1 MDERMEI
8 TKGTHRAI
16 PKTRKV
22 ASHAT
27 QEKLHNCRRISEP
40 RPASHRSADDSLRVE
55 EKQGDWDAE
64 TKTNAQ
70 KTNADGVPQ
79 WLIQTLFQP
88 IDGDTEHAPEVVPV
102 TVTAKVK
109 PVIRV
114 GVPVEFVGFGAWVYV
129 SHDKTTKQVTS
140 VGRSFMAAGF
150 KQNGGE

>member
-1 MDERMEI
+1 MPRRKSYTTAEGFQSLDQHLIAQQM
-8 TKGTHRAI
+8 I
-16 PKTRKV
+16 P
-22 ASHAT
+22 
-27 QEKLHNCRRISEP
+27 
-40 RPASHRSADDSLRVE
+40 LRVE
-55 EKQGDWDAE
+55 EKQGDWNAE

-114 GVPVEFVGFGAWVYV
+114 GGSGGICWIRRMGLRLPRQDYEAGHVGGTQL
-129 SHDKTTKQVTS
+129 H
-140 VGRSFMAAGF
+140 GRRV
-150 KQNGGE
+150 QTERR

>member
-1 MDERMEI
+1 MPRRKSYTTAEGFQSLDQHLIAQQM
-8 TKGTHRAI
+8 I
-16 PKTRKV
+16 P
-22 ASHAT
+22 
-27 QEKLHNCRRISEP
+27 
-40 RPASHRSADDSLRVE
+40 LRVE
-55 EKQGDWDAE
+55 EKQGDWNAE

-114 GVPVEFVGFGAWVYV
+114 GVPVEI
-129 SHDKTTKQVTS
+129 
-140 VGRSFMAAGF
+140 
-150 KQNGGE
+150 

>member
-1 MDERMEI
+1 MPRRKSYTTVEGFQSLDQHLIAQQM
-8 TKGTHRAI
+8 I
-16 PKTRKV
+16 P
-22 ASHAT
+22 
-27 QEKLHNCRRISEP
+27 
-40 RPASHRSADDSLRVE
+40 LRVDA
-55 EKQGDWDAE
+55 KQGDWDAE
-64 TKTNAQ
+64 T

-88 IDGDTEHAPEVVPV
+88 IDGDAEHVPEVVPV

-114 GVPVEFVGFGAWVYV
+114 GAPVEFVGFGAWVYV

-140 VGRSFMAAGF
+140 VRRSFMAAGF

>member
-1 MDERMEI
+1 MPRRKSYTTAEGFQSLDQHLIAQQM
-8 TKGTHRAI
+8 I
-16 PKTRKV
+16 P
-22 ASHAT
+22 
-27 QEKLHNCRRISEP
+27 
-40 RPASHRSADDSLRVE
+40 LRVE

-114 GVPVEFVGFGAWVYV
+114 GFRWNLLDSAHGFTSPTTRLRSRSRRWDAASWPPGSNRTAVNDDGA
-129 SHDKTTKQVTS
+129 
-140 VGRSFMAAGF
+140 
-150 KQNGGE
+150 

>member
-1 MDERMEI
+1 MPRRKSYTTAEGFQSLDQHLIAQQM
-8 TKGTHRAI
+8 I
-16 PKTRKV
+16 P
-22 ASHAT
+22 
-27 QEKLHNCRRISEP
+27 
-40 RPASHRSADDSLRVE
+40 LRVE
-55 EKQGDWDAE
+55 EKQGDWNAE

-129 SHDKTTKQVTS
+129 SPTRL
-140 VGRSFMAAGF
+140 RSRSRRWDAASWPPGS
-150 KQNGGE
+150 NRTAVNDDGA

>member
-1 MDERMEI
+1 MPRRKSYTTAEGFQSLDQHLIAQQM
-8 TKGTHRAI
+8 I
-16 PKTRKV
+16 P
-22 ASHAT
+22 
-27 QEKLHNCRRISEP
+27 
-40 RPASHRSADDSLRVE
+40 LRVE

-140 VGRSFMAAGF
+140 VGQYHGPNP
-150 KQNGGE
+150 Q

>member
-1 MDERMEI
+1 MPRRKSYTTVEGFQSLDQHLIAQQM
-8 TKGTHRAI
+8 I
-16 PKTRKV
+16 P
-22 ASHAT
+22 
-27 QEKLHNCRRISEP
+27 
-40 RPASHRSADDSLRVE
+40 LRVDA
-55 EKQGDWDAE
+55 KQGDWDAE

-88 IDGDTEHAPEVVPV
+88 IDGDAEHVPEVVPV

-114 GVPVEFVGFGAWVYV
+114 GAPVEFVGFGAWVYV
-129 SHDKTTKQVTS
+129 SHDKATKQVTS
-140 VGRSFMAAGF
+140 VRRSFMAAGF

>member
-1 MDERMEI
+1 MPRRKSYTTVEGFQSLDQHLIAQQM
-8 TKGTHRAI
+8 I
-16 PKTRKV
+16 P
-22 ASHAT
+22 
-27 QEKLHNCRRISEP
+27 
-40 RPASHRSADDSLRVE
+40 LRVDA
-55 EKQGDWDAE
+55 KQGDWDAE

-88 IDGDTEHAPEVVPV
+88 IDGDAEHVPEGVPV

-114 GVPVEFVGFGAWVYV
+114 GAPVEFVGFGEWVYV

-140 VGRSFMAAGF
+140 VRRSFMAAGF